1 MPNESDQALLVAS
14 LDDREAVG
22 ILYERYRD
30 RIFRWLMCTVM
41 DRDVA
46 EDLTETVFARMVD
59 NLPRLARSNVPLLPW
74 LYRVAHNETV
84 SWYRHNH
91 SAQRYLKTAR
101 LPDCCPDTDYDEA
114 VADAENHR
122 DELRAAAGRLT
133 PFERECL
140 HLRYVEEMK
149 PREIALVLSCSAR
162 QASNALHH
170 ALSVLRTAI
179 SDNLPGSRY
188 PNREVSRS

>member
-22 ILYERYRD
+22 VLYERYRD

-59 NLPRLARSNVPLLPW
+59 NLP
-74 LYRVAHNETV
+74 
-84 SWYRHNH
+84 
-91 SAQRYLKTAR
+91 
-101 LPDCCPDTDYDEA
+101 
-114 VADAENHR
+114 
-122 DELRAAAGRLT
+122 
-133 PFERECL
+133 
-140 HLRYVEEMK
+140 
-149 PREIALVLSCSAR
+149 
-162 QASNALHH
+162 
-170 ALSVLRTAI
+170 
-179 SDNLPGSRY
+179 GSRY